1 MYMRAY
7 KQRADVNQTVCYL
20 FDQSGFLLF
29 NQYFSC
35 RDKLNYAQNEAGEKK
50 IVGRFKRY
58 FNILD
63 SKKALEAELNELKF
77 VRETFHENNDSK
89 RLDFTHFM
97 IVFNVIWYFHLSS

>member
-7 KQRADVNQTVCYL
+7 KQRADVNL
-20 FDQSGFLLF
+20 FDQPGFLLF

-63 SKKALEAELNELKF
+63 SKKALGAELNELKF
-77 VRETFHENNDSK
+77 VRETFHENNSK
-89 RLDFTHFM
+89 RLEFTHFM
-97 IVFNVIWYFHLSS
+97 IVFNVIWYFRFRIA

>member
-1 MYMRAY
+1 MYTEIRCTHFASTYMRAY
-7 KQRADVNQTVCYL
+7 KQRADVNL
-20 FDQSGFLLF
+20 FDQPGFLLF

-63 SKKALEAELNELKF
+63 SKKALGAELNDCIQCYLIF
-77 VRETFHENNDSK
+77 SLQNCISLGGF
-89 RLDFTHFM
+89 
-97 IVFNVIWYFHLSS
+97 LSSLFLSR